1 MNLSE
6 STNLKDVCSLS
17 TATSLQELDLRGCS
31 SLVELPSSI
40 GNAIHLNKLDLAR
53 CSSLVELPYSIGN
66 AIRNLE
72 ELDLSDC
79 SSLVGVPSSIGNA
92 TNLKRLDFSR
102 CSSLVELPASIGN
115 LHELESLILREC
127 CKLEVLPVNITLKSL
142 TRLDLTDCSSMK
154 YFPEISTNIKYMLLT
169 GTTIKEVPSSIRL
182 WPRLNK
188 LHMSYNENLKEFPH
202 VLDIMTDLVMSNTEI
217 QEIPP
222 WIKRTRLR
230 RLVLNGC
237 KELLSLPQLPSS
249 LSVIEAENC
258 ESLERLDCSFLNQ
271 QIDLNFANCFKL
283 NKEARDV
290 IIQTSTCQ
298 FTILPGK
305 EMPNYFNYQ
314 SNGGSLVMKLNDRPS
329 PSSMTWKACILLV
342 SEDEVKAGK
351 GETVHVHHGI
361 KQNSL
366 DVPCS
371 PSYHILLPPLTE
383 HLYIFEFEAD
393 VTSDELFFE
402 FGVNREEWMIKEC
415 GVHYLN
421 TR

>member
-1 MNLSE
+1 MEQEVVNKFTNHTDELRLSY
-6 STNLKDVCSLS
+6 D
-17 TATSLQELDLRGCS
+17 
-31 SLVELPSSI
+31 
-40 GNAIHLNKLDLAR
+40 
-53 CSSLVELPYSIGN
+53 
-66 AIRNLE
+66 
-72 ELDLSDC
+72 
-79 SSLVGVPSSIGNA
+79 
-92 TNLKRLDFSR
+92 
-102 CSSLVELPASIGN
+102 
-115 LHELESLILREC
+115 
-127 CKLEVLPVNITLKSL
+127 
-142 TRLDLTDCSSMK
+142 
-154 YFPEISTNIKYMLLT
+154 
-169 GTTIKEVPSSIRL
+169 
-182 WPRLNK
+182 
-188 LHMSYNENLKEFPH
+188 ENLKEFPH

-222 WIKRTRLR
+222 WIKRSSRLR
-230 RLVLNGC
+230 RLVLNGW

-249 LSVIEAENC
+249 LS
-258 ESLERLDCSFLNQ
+258 
-271 QIDLNFANCFKL
+271 
-283 NKEARDV
+283 
-290 IIQTSTCQ
+290 
-298 FTILPGK
+298 
-305 EMPNYFNYQ
+305 
-314 SNGGSLVMKLNDRPS
+314 RPS
-329 PSSMTWKACILLV
+329 PSSVIWKACILLV